1 MSTSVTG
8 ATFDREVLTNDGPV
22 LVDFWAPWCA
32 PCHAVAPVLDQ
43 LAAEHQIKLVK
54 VNFDEEPDL
63 ADRYGIQAIPNMVLF
78 RNGRPVAQALG
89 ARPKPALAAALGL
102 S

>member
-1 MSTSVTG
+1 MSTSVTA
-8 ATFDREVLTNDGPV
+8 ATFDREVLTNGGPV